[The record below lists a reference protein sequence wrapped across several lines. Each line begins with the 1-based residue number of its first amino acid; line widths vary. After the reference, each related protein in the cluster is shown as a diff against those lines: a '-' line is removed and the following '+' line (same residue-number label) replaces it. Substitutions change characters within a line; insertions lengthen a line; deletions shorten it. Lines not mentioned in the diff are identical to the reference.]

1 MTELPVTVAHDAT
14 AAVMAERRFG
24 AGFGLDDLVYITVST
39 GIGAGII
46 AASTLYIAHR
56 EMRIA
61 RTADAEL
68 RGTRRAASQTPRGR

>member
-1 MTELPVTVAHDAT
+1 V
-14 AAVMAERRFG
+14 
-24 AGFGLDDLVYITVST
+24 
-39 GIGAGII
+39 GAGII

-61 RTADAEL
+61 RTEDAEL